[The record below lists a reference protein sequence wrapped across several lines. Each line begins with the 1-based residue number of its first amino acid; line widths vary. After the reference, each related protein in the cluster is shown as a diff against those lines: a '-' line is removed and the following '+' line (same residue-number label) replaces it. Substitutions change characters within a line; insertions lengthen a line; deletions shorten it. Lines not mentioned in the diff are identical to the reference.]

1 MCGHS
6 PWPPQDFPLW
16 GAPRPPRTDRPQAR
30 PLAHSWSCHRPTE
43 GLRAHGRAGRLVAR
57 RPPTWISFWLSGYL
71 GTPGMRGRPLLTGVQ
86 LLRREKHRD
95 TDVVSRGVSWRGTP
109 RPRCAQRARGP
120 DGSTECQEQGPCW
133 EQGSN
138 GHALLGQRGRC
149 FCILPLHSL
158 SERVT
163 GTSCCGA
170 AVNRGRP
177 PTGAPQTAG
186 LAQGHGLF
194 DG

>member
-1 MCGHS
+1 M
-6 PWPPQDFPLW
+6 
-16 GAPRPPRTDRPQAR
+16 
-30 PLAHSWSCHRPTE
+30 
-43 GLRAHGRAGRLVAR
+43 
-57 RPPTWISFWLSGYL
+57 
-71 GTPGMRGRPLLTGVQ
+71 
-86 LLRREKHRD
+86 
-95 TDVVSRGVSWRGTP
+95 VSRGVSWRGTP

-170 AVNRGRP
+170 AVNGGARP
-177 PTGAPQTAG
+177 PGPHRQLASPRAMGSLMGEPGSGKEPTCQSRRRERGGCDPWVGKMPWRRAQQPTPGFLPREPHGQRSLAGYDPQG
-186 LAQGHGLF
+186 RGVGH
-194 DG
+194 D